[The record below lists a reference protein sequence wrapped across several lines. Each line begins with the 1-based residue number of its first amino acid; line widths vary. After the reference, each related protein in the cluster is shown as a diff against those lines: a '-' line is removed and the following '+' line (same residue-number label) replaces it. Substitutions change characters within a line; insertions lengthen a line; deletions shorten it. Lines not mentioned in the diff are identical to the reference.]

1 MLLFAAGSVWVRR
14 WHSPMPE
21 SNFMEASRVLLTK
34 QRRRLPKEIW
44 SMIRTPTAITTGI
57 ITTVIAAMS
66 TAVSIIVR
74 ETDLLL
80 LI

>member
-1 MLLFAAGSVWVRR
+1 MAEF
-14 WHSPMPE
+14 
-21 SNFMEASRVLLTK
+21 RVLLTK
-34 QRRRLPKEIW
+34 RRKRLPKEIW
-44 SMIRTPTAITTGI
+44 SMIRTPTAITMDI

>member
-1 MLLFAAGSVWVRR
+1 
-14 WHSPMPE
+14 
-21 SNFMEASRVLLTK
+21 MEESRVLLTK
-34 QRRRLPKEIW
+34 RRKRLPKEIW
-44 SMIRTPTAITTGI
+44 SMIRTPTAITMDI
-57 ITTVIAAMS
+57 ITTATAAMS

>member
-1 MLLFAAGSVWVRR
+1 
-14 WHSPMPE
+14 
-21 SNFMEASRVLLTK
+21 MEESRVLLTK
-34 QRRRLPKEIW
+34 RRKRLPKEIW
-44 SMIRTPTAITTGI
+44 SMIRTPTAITMDI
-57 ITTVIAAMS
+57 ITMVIAAMS

>member
-1 MLLFAAGSVWVRR
+1 
-14 WHSPMPE
+14 MPGFRDQQTQQLSLSFPE
-21 SNFMEASRVLLTK
+21 HWNT
-34 QRRRLPKEIW
+34 
-44 SMIRTPTAITTGI
+44 IRMPIAITMDI
-57 ITTVIAAMS
+57 ITTATAAMS

>member
-1 MLLFAAGSVWVRR
+1 M
-14 WHSPMPE
+14 
-21 SNFMEASRVLLTK
+21 
-34 QRRRLPKEIW
+34 
-44 SMIRTPTAITTGI
+44 PTAITMDI